1 MATRKKRRRSGRR
14 PSASASA
21 APVRATPPAPDPA
34 APAPPPAPPR
44 SRRARLDEAPT
55 APWSPFPLVELT
67 ILGGIVLLI
76 LGLVGVASDRIAFIV
91 CGLALVTVASLELSL
106 REHFAGYRSHSSL
119 LSGAAVVLVVAPLGF
134 FTGLPKLALIGVGVV
149 VFAACFLALRSAFQR
164 RTGGLGFRA

>member
-1 MATRKKRRRSGRR
+1 MATRKKRRRNGRR
-14 PSASASA
+14 SSTD
-21 APVRATPPAPDPA
+21 APVVRSTPPVADPA
-34 APAPPPAPPR
+34 APPPAPAPAR
-44 SRRARLDEAPT
+44 SRRARMEEAPK

-76 LGLVGVASDRIAFIV
+76 LGLTGVASDRIAFIV

-119 LSGAAVVLVVAPLGF
+119 LSGAAVVLVIAPLAL
-134 FTGLPKLALIGVGVV
+134 FTGLPKLVLIIVGVL
-149 VFAACFLALRSAFQR
+149 VFGACFHLLRAAFLR